1 MSLSIKTSSLL
12 ALVFFITTTTAQEA
26 WPKNKKNGCVL
37 KNKKHNFTEL
47 TTVCSSDDVQKH
59 CSTTGDPAKCSACSV
74 YDDASKVS
82 FLLYKLKIYLF
93 FVVTFDRGLTLLFCF
108 LYFFLNLQPFPALTQ
123 CYKFNQKACC
133 TSGHDA
139 TIKDSYSS
147 LLSNTCLREFPN
159 LEYFYCLGC
168 SDKQTMFVDI
178 DRKEIHVCSSFAK
191 KLWDDVDYDRCGL
204 SLGDASWPYVL
215 PRIEYSSA
223 TEFLNQP
230 SIKPPYFQ
238 DYKIVVDEGE
248 NTDNCFHTSMATVRA
263 TVSTMAILLMSL
275 LFSSLM

>member
-74 YDDASKVS
+74 YDDASK
-82 FLLYKLKIYLF
+82 
-93 FVVTFDRGLTLLFCF
+93 
-108 LYFFLNLQPFPALTQ
+108 PFPALTQ